1 MIWALL
7 LLSLLLL
14 MFLLVPVWHR
24 DKADDLYQSEENLRL
39 YQERTD
45 ELAASDLDEEQKQAL
60 QLELDREFLAANSGV
75 ATGQKNASERY
86 RWPVAAGLFVVSV
99 GATVLLYQQW
109 GAANELRATELLEK
123 ASQVE
128 LTQPERNELIERLA
142 VAGDKQPDNIE
153 WNYLR
158 GRLLNANGDFA
169 QAADVFADILVVL
182 PQEATADR
190 AATMTLL
197 AQARFFAADQKADD
211 SMYQLLKDA
220 LELTPGNRQAL
231 GMAGM
236 LAFELK
242 DYQGA
247 INYWRQLWLGMGDSP
262 EAQMLAQGI
271 LRAVEHVR
279 EQGGEVDLSWMKRTE
294 IKVLVDLS
302 PAAKAAVDPADT
314 VFVLA
319 RALSGPPMPLAVQKL
334 TVAQLPQVITLSDAQ
349 AMAPGM
355 NLSSH
360 EQVTLVARI
369 SKSGQ
374 PMPQSGDWQIEQ
386 SPVSNHEENLIKLTI
401 SELLP

>member
-75 ATGQKNASERY
+75 ATGQKNASVRY

>member
-14 MFLLVPVWHR
+14 MFLLLPVWHR
-24 DKADDLYQSEENLRL
+24 DKADDRYQSEENLRL

-75 ATGQKNASERY
+75 ATGQNNTSVRY

>member
-14 MFLLVPVWHR
+14 MFLLVPLWHR
-24 DKADDLYQSEENLRL
+24 EKADDRYQSEENLRL

-60 QLELDREFLAANSGV
+60 QLELDREFLAANSAV
-75 ATGQKNASERY
+75 VSAQTKASARY
-86 RWPVAAGLFVVSV
+86 RWPVAAALFVVSV

-109 GAANELRATELLEK
+109 GAANEMRATELLEK
-123 ASQVE
+123 ASQAE
-128 LTQPERNELIERLA
+128 LTPPERSELIERLA
-142 VAGDKQPDNIE
+142 AAGQKQPGNIE

-158 GRLLNANGDFA
+158 GRLLNANGNFA
-169 QAADVFADILVVL
+169 EAAEVFADILVVL
-182 PQEATADR
+182 PEEATADR
-190 AATMTLL
+190 AATMSLL
-197 AQARFFAADQKADD
+197 AQARFFAADQKADNG
-211 SMYQLLKDA
+211 MYQLLKDS
-220 LELTPGNRQAL
+220 LELVPGNPQAL

-247 INYWRQLWLGMGDSP
+247 VNYWRQLWLSMGDTP

-279 EQGGEVDLSWMKRTE
+279 EQGGEVDLSWMKRAE

-302 PAAKAAVDPADT
+302 AEAKAAVDPADT

-319 RALSGPPMPLAVQKL
+319 RAVSGPPMPLAVQKL

-374 PMPQSGDWQIEQ
+374 PMPQSGDWQAEQ
-386 SPVSNHEENLIKLTI
+386 SPVSNQEKELVKLMI
-401 SELLP
+401 GSLVP

>member
-75 ATGQKNASERY
+75 ATGQKNASVRY

-279 EQGGEVDLSWMKRTE
+279 EQGGVVDLSWMKRTE
-294 IKVLVDLS
+294 INVLVDLS

-401 SELLP
+401 SDLLP

>member
-75 ATGQKNASERY
+75 ATGQKNAAVRY

>member
-24 DKADDLYQSEENLRL
+24 DKADDRYQSEENLRL

-75 ATGQKNASERY
+75 ATGQKNASVRY

-279 EQGGEVDLSWMKRTE
+279 EQGDEVDLSWMKRTE

-349 AMAPGM
+349 ARAPGM

>member
-75 ATGQKNASERY
+75 ATGQKNASVRY
-86 RWPVAAGLFVVSV
+86 RWPVAAGLFVVLV

-279 EQGGEVDLSWMKRTE
+279 EQGGEVDLSWMKRAE

>member
-24 DKADDLYQSEENLRL
+24 EKADDRYQSEENLRL

-60 QLELDREFLAANSGV
+60 QLELDREFLASSGNAGRQAV
-75 ATGQKNASERY
+75 ASPARY
-86 RWPVAAGLFVVSV
+86 RWPVALALLLFSVAG
-99 GATVLLYQQW
+99 TVLLYQQW

-128 LTQPERNELIERLA
+128 LTQPERSELIERLA
-142 VAGDKQPDNIE
+142 AAGQKQPGNIE

-169 QAADVFADILVVL
+169 QAAEVFADILVAL
-182 PQEATADR
+182 PEEATADR

-197 AQARFFAADQKADD
+197 AQARFFAADQKADNG
-211 SMYQLLKDA
+211 MYQLLKDA
-220 LELTPGNRQAL
+220 LALTPGYRQAL

-247 INYWRQLWLGMGDSP
+247 VNYWRQLWLGMGDSP

-279 EQGGEVDLSWMKRTE
+279 EQGGEVDLSWMKRSE

-302 PAAKAAVDPADT
+302 AEAKAAVDPADT

-319 RALSGPPMPLAVQKL
+319 RAVSGPPMPLAVQKL

-360 EQVTLVARI
+360 EQVALVARI

-374 PMPQSGDWQIEQ
+374 PMPQSGDWQAEQ

-401 SELLP
+401 SDLLP

>member
-75 ATGQKNASERY
+75 ATGQKNASVRY

-334 TVAQLPQVITLSDAQ
+334 TVAQLPLVITLSDAQ

>member
-24 DKADDLYQSEENLRL
+24 EKADDRYQSEENLRL

-60 QLELDREFLAANSGV
+60 QLELDREFLAANSGI
-75 ATGQKNASERY
+75 AAAQKNATVRY

-109 GAANELRATELLEK
+109 GAANELRATGLLEK

-128 LTQPERNELIERLA
+128 LTPPERNELIERLA
-142 VAGDKQPDNIE
+142 VAGQKQPDNIE

-169 QAADVFADILVVL
+169 QAAEVFADILVVL

-211 SMYQLLKDA
+211 KMYQLLKDA

-236 LAFELK
+236 LAFELN
-242 DYQGA
+242 DYEGA
-247 INYWRQLWLGMGDSP
+247 INYWRQLWLSMGDSP

-279 EQGGEVDLSWMKRTE
+279 EQGGEVDLSWMKRAE

-302 PAAKAAVDPADT
+302 AEAKAAVDPADA

-319 RALSGPPMPLAVQKL
+319 RAVSGPPMPLAVQKL
-334 TVAQLPQVITLSDAQ
+334 TVAQLPQVVTLSDAQ

-360 EQVTLVARI
+360 EQVALVARI
-369 SKSGQ
+369 SRSGQ
-374 PMPQSGDWQIEQ
+374 PQPQSGDWQAEQ
-386 SPVSNHEENLIKLTI
+386 SPVSHQEENLIKLTI
-401 SELLP
+401 SDVLP

>member
-24 DKADDLYQSEENLRL
+24 DKADDLYQSEDNLRL

-75 ATGQKNASERY
+75 ATGQKNASVRY

-128 LTQPERNELIERLA
+128 LTQPERIELIERLA